1 MVRQASTYPPAGR
14 NDPDGRNAR
23 DYTLHS
29 AGRAGRGYSEERA
42 DPDDEYYSGDYPSED
57 GPPDELPDYPGEAEE
72 DCADENYAD
81 ENCDENYMG
90 EQDDAAGQRL
100 PGRHIFTGNS
110 KSMKKQASAA
120 YKSIAASRAA
130 TPAQH
135 PWEALDSGVVA
146 WADFTPEEQES
157 IARRY
162 APKVKYLAVRLKARL
177 PRNIELNDLISA
189 GSMGL
194 VESFSKFKPELS
206 VKFDTYAENR
216 IRGAMLDELR
226 RMDWFP
232 RSLRQKVRQLDS
244 AIAQAEQTTGRYPNE
259 EELVSMT
266 GLSAKDVREGLEAL
280 QNQICFSLDALEN
293 LLAEDEGNNR
303 GEPFAETASKEMIAK
318 VADLIDQLTAREKLV
333 LSLYYSEE
341 LNMREVAEAM
351 GITEGRVSQL
361 HSQALLK
368 LRKAFNSLHGTQSY

>member
-1 MVRQASTYPPAGR
+1 MVRQDSTYPPAGQD
-14 NDPDGRNAR
+14 NPDGRNTR
-23 DYTLHS
+23 DYP
-29 AGRAGRGYSEERA
+29 EERA
-42 DPDDEYYSGDYPSED
+42 DPPDNEDYPGDYPSEGD
-57 GPPDELPDYPGEAEE
+57 PPDELAYYTGEAEE
-72 DCADENYAD
+72 NYAEENSLD
-81 ENCDENYMG
+81 EQGDS
-90 EQDDAAGQRL
+90 AGQKFL
-100 PGRHIFTGNS
+100 GNHTFTGSS
-110 KSMKKQASAA
+110 KSMKKQANAA

-130 TPAQH
+130 TPEPH

-146 WADFTPEEQES
+146 WADFTPAEQES

-177 PRNIELNDLISA
+177 PRNIDLNDLISA

-244 AIAQAEQTTGRYPNE
+244 AIAQAEQTTGHYPSE
-259 EELVSMT
+259 EELSSMT

-293 LLAEDEGNNR
+293 LLTGDEGNSHD
-303 GEPFAETASKEMIAK
+303 EPFAETSSKEMIAK
-318 VADLIDQLTAREKLV
+318 VADLIDQLTPREKLV

-341 LNMREVAEAM
+341 LNMREAAEAM

-361 HSQALLK
+361 HSQALVK
-368 LRKAFNSLHGTQSY
+368 LRKAFNSLYGTQGC